1 MGKYYYPQFIIP
13 YAYAY
18 SVAEALSE
26 LSGNEGVKMAK
37 MSVEGDAAARE
48 KKRIEELE
56 RKLGYKR

>member
-1 MGKYYYPQFIIP
+1 
-13 YAYAY
+13 
-18 SVAEALSE
+18 LSE